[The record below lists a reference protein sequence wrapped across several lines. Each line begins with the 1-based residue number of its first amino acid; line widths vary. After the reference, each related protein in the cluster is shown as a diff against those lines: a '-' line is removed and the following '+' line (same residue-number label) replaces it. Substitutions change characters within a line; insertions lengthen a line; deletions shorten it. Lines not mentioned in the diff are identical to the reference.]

1 MKITMAL
8 LLALFLLIPGC
19 TCIPEEISELGLKP
33 KINQFEATPSVIN
46 QGEVTYLRW
55 SVSNADSVSID
66 NGIGSVALTGEIPV
80 SPGSTIF
87 YTLTARNFAGETAA
101 RTQIIVKGEP
111 TTQPEIPTVKPP
123 TIVTFYANRL
133 IITPGEPVTLSW
145 HVLGATDVSLAPI
158 GQVSAK
164 DTIILNPANT
174 TTYVITATNAAGKS
188 TAGITV
194 TVQPSLPPEPIYGG
208 MLILKA
214 IPEESGSL
222 VRGTGYLDYTKHGT
236 ACAGDTTLN
245 MASRAFLSF
254 NISPIPDNAM
264 IEEAILDLSDYTQY
278 GDPSYMRFS
287 WGNMGALE
295 VYHLQ
300 YGNFE
305 DLGFKAYTEMAK
317 LTANGKFTDYPLS
330 PWSWDVKDSNDGE
343 PVIQN
348 LIEQGASRAQFRIQF
363 FTTTNWDSTSDML
376 CFDNASLAI
385 KYVIPK

>member
-1 MKITMAL
+1 MKITVALLIAL
-8 LLALFLLIPGC
+8 LLLIPTYAC
-19 TCIPEEISELGLKP
+19 MPEEIPELGLTP

-55 SVSNADSVSID
+55 SVANADSVSID
-66 NGIGSVALTGEIPV
+66 NGIGSVALAGEIPV

-101 RTQIIVKGEP
+101 RTQIMVKGEP
-111 TTQPEIPTVKPP
+111 TTPPIVSTGTPP
-123 TIVTFYANRL
+123 TIVTFYANRI

-145 HVLGATDVSLAPI
+145 DVSDATNVTLEDV
-158 GQVSAK
+158 GQVSAN
-164 DTIILNPANT
+164 DTITLSPANT
-174 TTYVITATNAAGKS
+174 STYVITATNAAGKS

-194 TVQPSLPPEPIYGG
+194 TVQPSLPAEPIYEG
-208 MLILKA
+208 MIILKA

-222 VRGTGYLDYTKHGT
+222 VRGTGYLDYTKYET

-245 MASRAFLSF
+245 MASKAFLSF
-254 NISPIPDNAM
+254 NISSIPNNAI

-278 GDPSYMRFS
+278 GDPSYMRSS

-300 YGNFE
+300 YGSFE
-305 DLGFKAYTEMAK
+305 NLGFSAYTEAAK
-317 LTANGKFTDYPLS
+317 LTANGEFTNYPVS
-330 PWSWDVKDSNDGE
+330 PWAWDVKNSNNGE

-348 LIEQGASRAQFRIQF
+348 LIEQGKPRCQFRIQF

-376 CFDNASLAI
+376 CFDDASLTI
-385 KYVIPK
+385 KYVITK

>member
-1 MKITMAL
+1 MKITVAL
-8 LLALFLLIPGC
+8 LLALLLLIPGYAC
-19 TCIPEEISELGLKP
+19 MPEEIPGLGLTP
-33 KINQFEATPSVIN
+33 KINQFEAMPSVIN
-46 QGEVTYLRW
+46 QGEATYLRW
-55 SVSNADSVSID
+55 SVANADSVSID

-111 TTQPEIPTVKPP
+111 TIHPIVSTGTPP
-123 TIVTFYANRL
+123 TIVTFYANRI

-145 HVLGATDVSLAPI
+145 DVSDATKVTLENV
-158 GQVSAK
+158 GQVNAK
-164 DTIILNPANT
+164 DAITLSPVNT

-194 TVQPSLPPEPIYGG
+194 TIQPSLPAEPIYEG
-208 MLILKA
+208 MIILKA

-222 VRGTGYLDYTKHGT
+222 VRGTGYLDYTKNET
-236 ACAGDTTLN
+236 VCAGDTTLN

-254 NISPIPDNAM
+254 NISSIPNNAI

-278 GDPSYMRFS
+278 GDPSYMRSS

-300 YGNFE
+300 YGSFE
-305 DLGFKAYTEMAK
+305 NLGFSAYTETAK
-317 LTANGKFTDYPLS
+317 LTENGEFTNYPIS
-330 PWSWDVKDSNDGE
+330 PWAWDVKDSDNGE

-376 CFDNASLAI
+376 CFDDASLTI
-385 KYVIPK
+385 KYVIKK